1 MTRGWP
7 WSEATQVLGTYL
19 GVTWWCQVLP
29 TGLTGDGAPYDDV
42 SASSS
47 SPLVGGWRRRLR
59 WRLPVAGRRRGG
71 GWAPRGGWPAGMH
84 AGRGIG
90 EPRARWLR
98 DAKDH
103 YPLRDRKGVLVEISL
118 RLNEL

>member
-1 MTRGWP
+1 M
-7 WSEATQVLGTYL
+7 
-19 GVTWWCQVLP
+19 LP

-59 WRLPVAGRRRGG
+59 WRLPAAGAATGRRLGAAWRMACGDARGTRD
-71 GWAPRGGWPAGMH
+71 W
-84 AGRGIG
+84 

>member
-1 MTRGWP
+1 MTGRR
-7 WSEATQVLGTYL
+7 S
-19 GVTWWCQVLP
+19 
-29 TGLTGDGAPYDDV
+29 DDV
-42 SASSS
+42 GASPS
-47 SPLVGGWRRRLR
+47 SPLVGRLAAAAA
-59 WRLPVAGRRRGG
+59 VAAAG
-71 GWAPRGGWPAGMH
+71 GWAATGRRLGAAWRMACGDARGTRDW
-84 AGRGIG
+84 